1 MANSTK
7 INSKE
12 QRRTLSLNENDVFHD
27 AIFDEGSEK
36 VMKPQDKRVERLKKR
51 RSQFSSSSTF
61 SEGGTSFSE
70 TSTLFV
76 PCDIDIVLFLSI
88 FL

>member
-70 TSTLFV
+70 TSRFF
-76 PCDIDIVLFLSI
+76 IDILLFLSI
-88 FL
+88 LL